1 MVSEKSVAGA
11 LREEAGLAKSFG
23 QYRAEK
29 KCMVDVAKLL
39 LNFSQLESCGKCTPC
54 REGTK
59 RMLETLQKI
68 CDGKGEMQDLDTLE
82 LLSRVI
88 KTTALCPLGQAA
100 PDPVTATLRD
110 FRDEYEAHIKEHRC
124 SAGVCSALAK

>member
-1 MVSEKSVAGA
+1 MTTLAVCGNPFQLSLFQKIEIRDLAYAG
-11 LREEAGLAKSFG
+11 
-23 QYRAEK
+23 
-29 KCMVDVAKLL
+29 
-39 LNFSQLESCGKCTPC
+39 
-54 REGTK
+54 K